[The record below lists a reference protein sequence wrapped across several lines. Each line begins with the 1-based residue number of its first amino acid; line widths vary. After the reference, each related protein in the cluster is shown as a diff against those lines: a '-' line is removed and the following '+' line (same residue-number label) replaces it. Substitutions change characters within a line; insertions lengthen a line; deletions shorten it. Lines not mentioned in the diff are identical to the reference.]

1 MVNIEFSGE
10 FRITL
15 DPKKRI
21 NIPAAVR
28 KILPAESDGKLV
40 FTRGFEGCV
49 YMFPGIEWKRLT
61 EKLMTLNSFD
71 VNVRNFTRVFVG
83 SAHTISMDS
92 QGRILLPE
100 SIIEMANINKDILL
114 QGSLNKWEV
123 WNPEIYQNYLTSNN
137 IKIENLAEQIN
148 FNALFNREE

>member
-1 MVNIEFSGE
+1 MTTIEFSGE
-10 FRITL
+10 YKITL

-21 NIPAAVR
+21 NIPAAIR

-40 FTRGFEGCV
+40 FTKGFEGCV
-49 YMFPGIEWKRLT
+49 FMFPGIEWKRLT

-71 VNVRNFTRVFVG
+71 LNVRNFIRVFVG

-100 SIIEMANINKDILL
+100 PIIEMADVKKDILL
-114 QGSLNKWEV
+114 QGSLNKWEL
-123 WNPEIYQNYLTSNN
+123 WNPELYQNYLTSNN

-148 FNALFNREE
+148 FSALFKREE

>member
-10 FRITL
+10 YKITL

-21 NIPAAVR
+21 NIPAAIR

-49 YMFPGIEWKRLT
+49 FMFPGSEWKRLT

-71 VNVRNFTRVFVG
+71 VNVRNFVRVFVG
-83 SAHTISMDS
+83 SAHTINMDS
-92 QGRILLPE
+92 QGRVLLPE
-100 SIIEMANINKDILL
+100 SIIEMADISKDILL

-123 WNPEIYQNYLTSNN
+123 WNPEHYKNYLTSNN

-148 FNALFNREE
+148 FSALFKREE

>member
-10 FRITL
+10 FRISL

-21 NIPAAVR
+21 NIPAAIR
-28 KILPAESDGKLV
+28 KILPVESDGNLV

-49 YMFPGIEWKRLT
+49 YMFPGNEWKRLT

-83 SAHTISMDS
+83 SAHTITMDS
-92 QGRILLPE
+92 QGRVLLPE

-123 WNPEIYQNYLTSNN
+123 WNPDIYQNYLTSNN

-148 FNALFNREE
+148 FSALFNREE

>member
-49 YMFPGIEWKRLT
+49 FMFPGIEWKRLT

-83 SAHTISMDS
+83 SAHIISMDS

-100 SIIEMANINKDILL
+100 SITEMANINKEILL

-148 FNALFNREE
+148 FSALFNREE

>member
-10 FRITL
+10 FRISL

-21 NIPAAVR
+21 NIPAAIR

-83 SAHTISMDS
+83 SAHTIIMDS
-92 QGRILLPE
+92 QGRVLLPE

-123 WNPEIYQNYLTSNN
+123 WNPDIYQNYLTSNN

-148 FNALFNREE
+148 FSALFNREE

>member
-10 FRITL
+10 YKISL

-21 NIPAAVR
+21 NIPAAIR

-92 QGRILLPE
+92 QGRVLLPE
-100 SIIEMANINKDILL
+100 SIIEMANISKDILV

-123 WNPEIYQNYLTSNN
+123 WNPELYQNYLTSNN

-148 FNALFNREE
+148 FSALFKREE

>member
-1 MVNIEFSGE
+1 MLNIEFSGE
-10 FRITL
+10 YKISL

-21 NIPAAVR
+21 NIPAAIR
-28 KILPAESDGKLV
+28 KILPAESNDKLV

-49 YMFPGIEWKRLT
+49 FMFPGIEWKRLT

-71 VNVRNFTRVFVG
+71 LNVRNFIRVFVG

-92 QGRILLPE
+92 QGRVLLPE
-100 SIIEMANINKDILL
+100 PIIEMADVKKDILL
-114 QGSLNKWEV
+114 QGSLNKWEL
-123 WNPEIYQNYLTSNN
+123 WNPELYQKYLTSNN

-148 FNALFNREE
+148 FSALFKREE

>member
-49 YMFPGIEWKRLT
+49 YMFPGDGL
-61 EKLMTLNSFD
+61 S
-71 VNVRNFTRVFVG
+71 
-83 SAHTISMDS
+83 
-92 QGRILLPE
+92 
-100 SIIEMANINKDILL
+100 
-114 QGSLNKWEV
+114 
-123 WNPEIYQNYLTSNN
+123 
-137 IKIENLAEQIN
+137 EN
-148 FNALFNREE
+148 

>member
-10 FRITL
+10 FRISL

-92 QGRILLPE
+92 QGRVLLPE
-100 SIIEMANINKDILL
+100 SIIEMASINKDILL

-148 FNALFNREE
+148 FSALFNREE

>member
-1 MVNIEFSGE
+1 MINIEFSGE

-92 QGRILLPE
+92 QGRVLLPE
-100 SIIEMANINKDILL
+100 SIIEMASINKEILL

-123 WNPEIYQNYLTSNN
+123 WNPELYQNYLTSNN

-148 FNALFNREE
+148 FSALFNREE

>member
-49 YMFPGIEWKRLT
+49 FMFPGIEWKRLT

-92 QGRILLPE
+92 QGRVLLPE
-100 SIIEMANINKDILL
+100 SIIEMASINKDILL

-123 WNPEIYQNYLTSNN
+123 WNPELYQNYLTSNN

-148 FNALFNREE
+148 FSALFNREE

>member
-10 FRITL
+10 FRISL

-92 QGRILLPE
+92 QGRVLLPE

-123 WNPEIYQNYLTSNN
+123 WNPEMYQNYLTSNN

-148 FNALFNREE
+148 FSALFNREE

>member
-1 MVNIEFSGE
+1 MEFSGE
-10 FRITL
+10 YKITL

-21 NIPAAVR
+21 SIPAGIR
-28 KILPAESDGKLV
+28 KILPAESNGKLV

-49 YMFPGIEWKRLT
+49 YMFPGVEWKRLT
-61 EKLMTLNSFD
+61 ERLMTLNSFD

-100 SIIEMANINKDILL
+100 PVIDMAGIKKDILL
-114 QGSLNKWEV
+114 QGSLNKWEL
-123 WNPEIYQNYLTSNN
+123 WNPEIYNKYLQSNN
-137 IKIENLAEQIN
+137 IKIEKLAEQIN
-148 FNALFNREE
+148 FSALFNREE

>member
-10 FRITL
+10 YKISL

-21 NIPAAVR
+21 NIPAAIR

-92 QGRILLPE
+92 QGRVLLPE
-100 SIIEMANINKDILL
+100 SIIEIKAGGTFTSFDANQHYIITRK
-114 QGSLNKWEV
+114 Q
-123 WNPEIYQNYLTSNN
+123 
-137 IKIENLAEQIN
+137 
-148 FNALFNREE
+148 

>member
-21 NIPAAVR
+21 NIPAAIR

-92 QGRILLPE
+92 QGRVLLPE
-100 SIIEMANINKDILL
+100 SIIEMASINKDILL

-123 WNPEIYQNYLTSNN
+123 WNPELYQNYLTSNN

-148 FNALFNREE
+148 FSALFNREE

>member
-92 QGRILLPE
+92 QGRVLLPE
-100 SIIEMANINKDILL
+100 SIIEMASINKDILL

-148 FNALFNREE
+148 FSALFNREE

>member
-1 MVNIEFSGE
+1 MTNIEFSGE
-10 FRITL
+10 YKITL

-21 NIPAAVR
+21 NIPAAIR

-71 VNVRNFTRVFVG
+71 VKVRNFIRVFVG
-83 SAHTISMDS
+83 SAHTIGMDS
-92 QGRILLPE
+92 QGRILLPD
-100 SIIEMANINKDILL
+100 SILEMAEIKKDILL
-114 QGSLNKWEV
+114 QGSLNKYEM

-148 FNALFNREE
+148 FSALFKREE

>member
-1 MVNIEFSGE
+1 MSNIEFSGE
-10 FRITL
+10 YKITL

-21 NIPAAVR
+21 NIPAAIR

-49 YMFPGIEWKRLT
+49 FMFPGIEWKRLT

-71 VNVRNFTRVFVG
+71 LNVRNFIRVFVG

-92 QGRILLPE
+92 QGRVLLPE
-100 SIIEMANINKDILL
+100 PIIEMADVKKDILL
-114 QGSLNKWEV
+114 QGSLNKWV
-123 WNPEIYQNYLTSNN
+123 LWNPEHYQNYLTSNN

-148 FNALFNREE
+148 FSALFKREE

>member
-1 MVNIEFSGE
+1 MINIEFSGE

-83 SAHTISMDS
+83 SAHTITMDS
-92 QGRILLPE
+92 QGRVLLPE
-100 SIIEMANINKDILL
+100 SIIEIANINKDILL

-123 WNPEIYQNYLTSNN
+123 WNPDHYQNYLTSNN
-137 IKIENLAEQIN
+137 IEIENLAEQIN
-148 FNALFNREE
+148 FSALFKREE